1 MMIPRKSAKK
11 MAKNWSKRPKICKK
25 IKLTSMTIPRKSV
38 QKSVKNLN
46 VSAKI
51 NLSKNWSK
59 IGRKSAKKLRRS
71 FEKRCYRKK
80 EIIYIYPKLSLKIGS
95 VNKAFLFWHWLL
107 PKSYCFRNKTF
118 LFYKIESWN
127 FQHLLEKEF
136 LETSQNYNSIR
147 QLIE

>member
-38 QKSVKNLN
+38 KKSVKNLN

-71 FEKRCYRKK
+71 LKRDAIEKKK
-80 EIIYIYPKLSLKIGS
+80 TIYIYPKLSLKIVS
-95 VNKAFLFWHWLL
+95 VNKTVMF
-107 PKSYCFRNKTF
+107 
-118 LFYKIESWN
+118 
-127 FQHLLEKEF
+127 
-136 LETSQNYNSIR
+136 
-147 QLIE
+147 

>member
-38 QKSVKNLN
+38 KKSVKNLN

-80 EIIYIYPKLSLKIGS
+80 KENNL
-95 VNKAFLFWHWLL
+95 HL
-107 PKSYCFRNKTF
+107 PKTVPENWVSKQSFF
-118 LFYKIESWN
+118 V
-127 FQHLLEKEF
+127 
-136 LETSQNYNSIR
+136 
-147 QLIE
+147 LILTTA